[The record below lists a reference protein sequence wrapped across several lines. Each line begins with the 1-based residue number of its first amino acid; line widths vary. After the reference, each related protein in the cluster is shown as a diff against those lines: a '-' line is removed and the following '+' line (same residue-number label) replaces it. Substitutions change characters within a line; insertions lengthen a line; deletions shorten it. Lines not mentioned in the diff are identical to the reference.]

1 MKPRNYYAK
10 AVTRIPQKVEQSKK
24 KYKRKDKHT
33 KSMLNL
39 GREPNLII
47 FGDRYGNTQ

>member
-24 KYKRKDKHT
+24 QYKRKDKHV
-33 KSMLNL
+33 KSMLKL
-39 GREPNLII
+39 DRESNLIVLRNYN
-47 FGDRYGNTQ
+47 D